1 MKQKTNWKIQVW
13 ADSLESGKSQKRFSK
28 EKKLYLHDFH
38 FMQFVLFRLWF
49 VARLVF
55 FRKVGISFWNG
66 MTPMQKK
73 KRIIQ
78 KYVPPPIANIVVAA
92 QSFFIRRLT
101 NLFSDKLFSQDKVY
115 LKIFILQQK
124 TKYWLQNLHSCYLHS
139 RVGW

>member
-1 MKQKTNWKIQVW
+1 
-13 ADSLESGKSQKRFSK
+13 
-28 EKKLYLHDFH
+28 
-38 FMQFVLFRLWF
+38 
-49 VARLVF
+49 
-55 FRKVGISFWNG
+55 

-124 TKYWLQNLHSCYLHS
+124 LNIDCKICIAVISTVELGGS
-139 RVGW
+139 

>member
-1 MKQKTNWKIQVW
+1 MICGEIRFF
-13 ADSLESGKSQKRFSK
+13 LEML
-28 EKKLYLHDFH
+28 EYLFEMGWH
-38 FMQFVLFRLWF
+38 RC
-49 VARLVF
+49 
-55 FRKVGISFWNG
+55 
-66 MTPMQKK
+66 KK
-73 KRIIQ
+73 KKIIQ

-92 QSFFIRRLT
+92 QSFFIRSLT